1 MSNDETPNPE
11 NEIIFIIDDVLKDGI
26 IYYDSF
32 VKRSKTKQ
40 QMESYMGV
48 KRALE
53 NANKQIVKLGIRNG
67 LKSIK
72 LYQKSIKD
80 KLKTKQSTNQSFD
93 VGLYRGYKGAISKI
107 EELAWPLFEGKGF
120 TKDFQ
125 KEFESEKLTFDLE
138 ECRNCGRKWSAW
150 TPDTLEYCKSCDEIV
165 CNHCKSE
172 EDCEWCFTSG
182 AVERKAAEENQL
194 KKAYDEGLKQLRDIG
209 WEVYEKQ
216 FTMDAVYAGQEE
228 THTWEISAP
237 EEMLER
243 YGDGQNLNQKAVMGR
258 VYESLK
264 QAGWDMQFDDILG
277 FEGERYFTEFY
288 MGSHTPSG
296 IDRGYEDNFENMGMI
311 NQAESFEAD
320 SYVPDRKDL
329 ARMGV
334 ELSRKQKED
343 LFCDMVWPRLGW
355 GWEMEFYEYAPDYAE
370 KRDYTPVRTVV
381 IDEEWYDQ
389 FSNNEEM
396 YEAFESLLTDGKF
409 EHKYGEWD
417 RTIKNTIN
425 EHMIDNYIWGD
436 LYHEDY
442 DYRELM
448 YNQIK
453 SMKSQNKDAESF
465 AAEGNKMK
473 AAILRGIQAAIR
485 EEYVQFDGKADI
497 AATVNMILREL
508 GQLEGDTPV
517 EMLDVGSAPAMRIDP
532 YDVVAAM
539 ARAANQMAKINEESM
554 VCWDMEDMFLDG
566 NTKRLGWGLQ
576 SIFGIHALKAK
587 VEGEDA
593 WRVAGY
599 PQAIETWFMLYNSLR
614 INLQRE
620 IKKVKKADKEAF
632 YQAFALH
639 IRENPNVKKM
649 IKKNS
654 KNRERAKEL
663 SKTCFPE
670 PESKKWVP
678 VEEVVASK
686 AKRLSNVLNPFASET
701 FNNTNQSNKGMD
713 RLRMKKSGRI
723 NSGDVKVLTIG
734 VLIGAFG
741 SLFGNFLTKK
751 YLGPSVIVTTDD
763 DDDDSNA
770 ELDSSSTVKESD
782 LISFSQKNRFIQTN

>member
-1 MSNDETPNPE
+1 
-11 NEIIFIIDDVLKDGI
+11 
-26 IYYDSF
+26 
-32 VKRSKTKQ
+32 
-40 QMESYMGV
+40 
-48 KRALE
+48 
-53 NANKQIVKLGIRNG
+53 
-67 LKSIK
+67 
-72 LYQKSIKD
+72 
-80 KLKTKQSTNQSFD
+80 
-93 VGLYRGYKGAISKI
+93 
-107 EELAWPLFEGKGF
+107 
-120 TKDFQ
+120 
-125 KEFESEKLTFDLE
+125 
-138 ECRNCGRKWSAW
+138 
-150 TPDTLEYCKSCDEIV
+150 
-165 CNHCKSE
+165 
-172 EDCEWCFTSG
+172 
-182 AVERKAAEENQL
+182 
-194 KKAYDEGLKQLRDIG
+194 
-209 WEVYEKQ
+209 
-216 FTMDAVYAGQEE
+216 MDAVYAGQEE
-228 THTWEISAP
+228 THTWEISASD
-237 EEMLER
+237 EMLER
-243 YGDGQNLNQKAVMGR
+243 YPKGGNLNQKAVRDR
-258 VYESLK
+258 VYESLE
-264 QAGWDMQFDDILG
+264 QAGWDIDFDETMLG
-277 FEGERYFTEFY
+277 QGFTEFH
-288 MGSHTPSG
+288 MGSNVPSG
-296 IDRGYEDNFENMGMI
+296 IDRGYEDNFENMGII
-311 NQAESFEAD
+311 NEAES
-320 SYVPDRKDL
+320 Y
-329 ARMGV
+329 
-334 ELSRKQKED
+334 
-343 LFCDMVWPRLGW
+343 
-355 GWEMEFYEYAPDYAE
+355 
-370 KRDYTPVRTVV
+370 
-381 IDEEWYDQ
+381 
-389 FSNNEEM
+389 
-396 YEAFESLLTDGKF
+396 
-409 EHKYGEWD
+409 
-417 RTIKNTIN
+417 
-425 EHMIDNYIWGD
+425 
-436 LYHEDY
+436 
-442 DYRELM
+442 
-448 YNQIK
+448 
-453 SMKSQNKDAESF
+453 

-614 INLQRE
+614 INLQKE

-654 KNRERAKEL
+654 KNREKAKEL

-713 RLRMKKSGRI
+713 KLRMKKSGRI

-770 ELDSSSTVKESD
+770 ESDSSSTVKESD

>member
-1 MSNDETPNPE
+1 MDNDETPTPE

-26 IYYDSF
+26 MYYDSF
-32 VKRSKTKQ
+32 IKRSKTKQ
-40 QMESYMGV
+40 QLEGYTGL

-67 LKSIK
+67 LKSLK

-93 VGLYRGYKGAISKI
+93 AGLYRGYTEAINKI

-125 KEFESEKLTFDLE
+125 KEFEADTNAFDLE
-138 ECRNCGRKWSAW
+138 ECQNCGRKWSAW
-150 TPDTLEYCKSCDEIV
+150 TTDTLEYCKSCDETI
-165 CNHCKSE
+165 CNHCKTE
-172 EDCEWCFTSG
+172 DDCEWCFKSG
-182 AVERKAAEENQL
+182 AVERKSAEENQL
-194 KKAYDEGLKQLRDIG
+194 KKAYNKGLKRLEDIG
-209 WEVYEKQ
+209 WEVNERQ
-216 FTMDAVYAGQEE
+216 FTMDAVYAGLEE
-228 THTWEISAP
+228 SHTWEISASN
-237 EEMLER
+237 EMLER
-243 YGDGQNLNQKAVMGR
+243 YPDGGNLNQKAVR
-258 VYESLK
+258 EQVYESLK
-264 QAGWDMQFDDILG
+264 QAGWDIDFDVSMLG
-277 FEGERYFTEFY
+277 QGFTEFH
-288 MGSHTPSG
+288 MGSTVPSG
-296 IDRGYEDNFENMGMI
+296 IDRGYEDNFENIGI
-311 NQAESFEAD
+311 
-320 SYVPDRKDL
+320 
-329 ARMGV
+329 
-334 ELSRKQKED
+334 
-343 LFCDMVWPRLGW
+343 
-355 GWEMEFYEYAPDYAE
+355 
-370 KRDYTPVRTVV
+370 
-381 IDEEWYDQ
+381 
-389 FSNNEEM
+389 
-396 YEAFESLLTDGKF
+396 
-409 EHKYGEWD
+409 
-417 RTIKNTIN
+417 IN
-425 EHMIDNYIWGD
+425 E
-436 LYHEDY
+436 
-442 DYRELM
+442 
-448 YNQIK
+448 
-453 SMKSQNKDAESF
+453 AESF

-485 EEYVQFDGKADI
+485 EEYVEFDGKADI

-554 VCWDMEDMFLDG
+554 VCWDMEDMFLDS

-587 VEGEDA
+587 VDGEDA
-593 WRVAGY
+593 WRVSGY

-614 INLQRE
+614 INLQKE

-654 KNRERAKEL
+654 KNREMAKEL

-713 RLRMKKSGRI
+713 RLAKRKSGRI

-763 DDDDSNA
+763 DDDDNSNA
-770 ELDSSSTVKESD
+770 ESDSSSTIKESD

>member
-1 MSNDETPNPE
+1 
-11 NEIIFIIDDVLKDGI
+11 
-26 IYYDSF
+26 
-32 VKRSKTKQ
+32 
-40 QMESYMGV
+40 
-48 KRALE
+48 
-53 NANKQIVKLGIRNG
+53 
-67 LKSIK
+67 
-72 LYQKSIKD
+72 
-80 KLKTKQSTNQSFD
+80 
-93 VGLYRGYKGAISKI
+93 
-107 EELAWPLFEGKGF
+107 
-120 TKDFQ
+120 
-125 KEFESEKLTFDLE
+125 
-138 ECRNCGRKWSAW
+138 
-150 TPDTLEYCKSCDEIV
+150 
-165 CNHCKSE
+165 
-172 EDCEWCFTSG
+172 
-182 AVERKAAEENQL
+182 
-194 KKAYDEGLKQLRDIG
+194 
-209 WEVYEKQ
+209 
-216 FTMDAVYAGQEE
+216 
-228 THTWEISAP
+228 
-237 EEMLER
+237 
-243 YGDGQNLNQKAVMGR
+243 
-258 VYESLK
+258 
-264 QAGWDMQFDDILG
+264 
-277 FEGERYFTEFY
+277 
-288 MGSHTPSG
+288 
-296 IDRGYEDNFENMGMI
+296 
-311 NQAESFEAD
+311 
-320 SYVPDRKDL
+320 
-329 ARMGV
+329 
-334 ELSRKQKED
+334 
-343 LFCDMVWPRLGW
+343 
-355 GWEMEFYEYAPDYAE
+355 
-370 KRDYTPVRTVV
+370 
-381 IDEEWYDQ
+381 
-389 FSNNEEM
+389 
-396 YEAFESLLTDGKF
+396 
-409 EHKYGEWD
+409 
-417 RTIKNTIN
+417 
-425 EHMIDNYIWGD
+425 
-436 LYHEDY
+436 
-442 DYRELM
+442 
-448 YNQIK
+448 
-453 SMKSQNKDAESF
+453 
-465 AAEGNKMK
+465 
-473 AAILRGIQAAIR
+473 
-485 EEYVQFDGKADI
+485 
-497 AATVNMILREL
+497 
-508 GQLEGDTPV
+508 
-517 EMLDVGSAPAMRIDP
+517 MRIDP

-654 KNRERAKEL
+654 KNREKAKEL

-770 ELDSSSTVKESD
+770 ESDSSSTVKESD